1 MICPRAQRS
10 VSEVTYIYI
19 STDHLSLC
27 FCVGLFSSLSSDKSC
42 FLQKKKHLCA
52 PLFHSREC
60 VPAACVQLML
70 PLLVSVLP
78 HFLFTK
84 TFIGSRMYIKSQN
97 WWVQHAQKQEQRT
110 YMWRFF
116 APHSDVSSIGV
127 IIACVVVHCLYMH
140 VSSRKKTMINLH
152 LGLKS
157 SCRSVQ
163 VFCSLYVDFF

>member
-1 MICPRAQRS
+1 MHACGFSFSSDRITLFIGPPTLARWRENDLSARATFC
-10 VSEVTYIYI
+10 VGGDIYIYI

-70 PLLVSVLP
+70 PLLVSVLL

-97 WWVQHAQKQEQRT
+97 
-110 YMWRFF
+110 
-116 APHSDVSSIGV
+116 
-127 IIACVVVHCLYMH
+127 
-140 VSSRKKTMINLH
+140 
-152 LGLKS
+152 
-157 SCRSVQ
+157 
-163 VFCSLYVDFF
+163 